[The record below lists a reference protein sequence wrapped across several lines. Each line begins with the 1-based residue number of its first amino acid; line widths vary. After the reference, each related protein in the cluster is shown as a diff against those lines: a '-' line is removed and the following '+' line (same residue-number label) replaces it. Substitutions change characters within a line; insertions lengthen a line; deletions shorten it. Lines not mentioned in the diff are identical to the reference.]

1 MNYITRKLLKN
12 ITTCQLGSSRQVA
25 ERGSLRDLDKHGQG
39 PALGKQL
46 LRTLEEHPSSLGCE
60 SLRLQPSVDTNNH
73 AEIHEGRALGVP
85 GAPLIP
91 ACQSLV
97 LGQCLTC
104 GGHSKTEF
112 SSCPWRKR
120 RRQWHPTPVLLP
132 GKSHGR
138 RSLVGC
144 RLWGRTESDM
154 TEAT

>member
-1 MNYITRKLLKN
+1 MRYVNYITRKLLKN
-12 ITTCQLGSSRQVA
+12 IMTCQLGSSRQVA

-39 PALGKQL
+39 PALGQL

-73 AEIHEGRALGVP
+73 AEIHEGRALGLP

-104 GGHSKTEF
+104 GGHSKTEL
-112 SSCPWRKR
+112 SSFPWRKGNPGVTR
-120 RRQWHPTPVLLP
+120 LSSKASSGFHFPCDLRQIPSAH
-132 GKSHGR
+132 
-138 RSLVGC
+138 
-144 RLWGRTESDM
+144 
-154 TEAT
+154 